1 MRAICI
7 GLFLLLAFVACKEE
21 YDHRGKTPLVGL
33 KGNFLYVEDLQFVL
47 PAGLSQ
53 KDSVMFAERYIQEWI
68 ENILLYEKA
77 ERNIQKDGT
86 IEALVENYR
95 KSLIVHAYQ
104 QALVEQSLSEEVTEQ
119 ELRDYYDR
127 NQALF
132 KVDSPLIKGLFIKVP
147 LKAPDVN
154 NVRRWYRNESNEAIE
169 NLEKYSLRNAVKYEY
184 FYDKWIPVS
193 EILNLMPLH
202 VPDID
207 KYLEKN
213 QHIELKDSAFYYFLN
228 VSEYRLSGA
237 QEPFEYAE
245 KQIKNMLLNIKRI
258 NFMKQMKTDLYQQ
271 AIKNDEVKFY

>member
-68 ENILLYEKA
+68 ENVSLYEKA

-119 ELRDYYDR
+119 ELRDYYDW

>member
-1 MRAICI
+1 M
-7 GLFLLLAFVACKEE
+7 
-21 YDHRGKTPLVGL
+21 
-33 KGNFLYVEDLQFVL
+33 
-47 PAGLSQ
+47 
-53 KDSVMFAERYIQEWI
+53 
-68 ENILLYEKA
+68 
-77 ERNIQKDGT
+77 
-86 IEALVENYR
+86 
-95 KSLIVHAYQ
+95 
-104 QALVEQSLSEEVTEQ
+104 
-119 ELRDYYDR
+119 
-127 NQALF
+127 
-132 KVDSPLIKGLFIKVP
+132 
-147 LKAPDVN
+147 KAPDVN